1 MSFFYFAFKV
11 LQECPFQLYSRK
23 AFNRNKKAKTLNPL
37 PPPNGY
43 GFTSPTRHQ
52 RVLCAFKLFSMFN
65 NAMKSTFASL
75 NGSVLIISTHMK
87 TKPIKSKA
95 MRLHIV
101 YLKYR
106 QRREWVKVKQCSRRL
121 FIPSPQPSP
130 STSLLSFF
138 VLTYTTKKTNKQKKQ
153 RNKIIEEYQESWQER

>member
-75 NGSVLIISTHMK
+75 KGSVLIISTHMK
-87 TKPIKSKA
+87 TTPIKSKA
-95 MRLHIV
+95 MKSYMV
-101 YLKYR
+101 YLEYR
-106 QRREWVKVKQCSRRL
+106 QQRDWVKSKTMLKEAFHS
-121 FIPSPQPSP
+121 QPP
-130 STSLLSFF
+130 TLTPNFTSCFLCVDL
-138 VLTYTTKKTNKQKKQ
+138 YH
-153 RNKIIEEYQESWQER
+153 